1 MSGAGPSRPSDVG
14 LAGERTTLA
23 WTRLGLTLLGI
34 PAAVLAYAA
43 GRSWL
48 AFGAAVVAMVLGLG
62 VLVGSLRRQRADPDH
77 VAQGSLAPA
86 ALMIVITGACV
97 VMLTLSGAALVLL

>member
-1 MSGAGPSRPSDVG
+1 MSSAGPSRPSDTG

-34 PAAVLAYAA
+34 PGAILAYSA

-48 AFGAAVVAMVLGLG
+48 AFSAAAVALVLGLG
-62 VLVGSLRRQRADPDH
+62 VLVGSLRRQRTDPDH
-77 VAQGSLAPA
+77 VANGTLTSAAP
-86 ALMIVITGACV
+86 MIVVTCACV
-97 VMLTLSGAALVLL
+97 VMLTISGVVLVLL